1 MMKTIHFNTVTF
13 TLIAFMSVVPTVW
26 ANTQQP
32 HLHSLYQKGYQ
43 KGSYL
48 ALPSKTVPTT
58 KKVVPV
64 QNVQPK
70 TVPVYRAPQEIYNK
84 NNQLVNKIGNK
95 GTPMPIPIQKTK
107 QNTVV
112 AVKPSTQPAQYHPP
126 TPPVSSQTVVNHTQT
141 SRPTNRFST
150 DNVPPIPENG
160 ANALDIWMENYHT
173 PKSYTPPQVTT
184 VAPHP
189 QPQPVELV
197 KKNTSS
203 SSSIL
208 MPKNSLGASTYQH
221 YSSKQE
227 DYTDLVVQAENHA
240 TGSIKNIL
248 KEARMMT
255 LYRKEI
261 IQGSCW
267 DYLDRAWTR
276 AGISRN
282 LRQSVFGGEKNN
294 GHYAST
300 DSLRAGDWLYH
311 INYGYKNIEHSG
323 MFIAWVDKSKNLG
336 LTLSYAGEGR
346 KEPARYKVYDL
357 SGVYHIMRPK
367 I

>member
-1 MMKTIHFNTVTF
+1 
-13 TLIAFMSVVPTVW
+13 
-26 ANTQQP
+26 
-32 HLHSLYQKGYQ
+32 
-43 KGSYL
+43 
-48 ALPSKTVPTT
+48 
-58 KKVVPV
+58 
-64 QNVQPK
+64 
-70 TVPVYRAPQEIYNK
+70 
-84 NNQLVNKIGNK
+84 
-95 GTPMPIPIQKTK
+95 
-107 QNTVV
+107 
-112 AVKPSTQPAQYHPP
+112 
-126 TPPVSSQTVVNHTQT
+126 
-141 SRPTNRFST
+141 
-150 DNVPPIPENG
+150 
-160 ANALDIWMENYHT
+160 MENYHT